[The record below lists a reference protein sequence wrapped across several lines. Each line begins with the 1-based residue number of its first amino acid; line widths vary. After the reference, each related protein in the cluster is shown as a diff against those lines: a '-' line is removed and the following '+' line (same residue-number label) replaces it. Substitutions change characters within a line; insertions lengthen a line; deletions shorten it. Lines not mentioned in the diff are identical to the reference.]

1 MTKRFAVV
9 GAAAILLVGMPL
21 LAQVNDNSVSDT
33 NLEPLPSS
41 QPVLEYVLTGVFLL
55 AALAIGFMPSKR
67 ALEEVVLAR
76 GGPL

>member
-1 MTKRFAVV
+1 MIVVLAAVLMGTAPV
-9 GAAAILLVGMPL
+9 
-21 LAQVNDNSVSDT
+21 LAQVNEDGVSAT
-33 NLEPLPSS
+33 NIEPLAGS

-67 ALEEVVLAR
+67 STEELVLPR